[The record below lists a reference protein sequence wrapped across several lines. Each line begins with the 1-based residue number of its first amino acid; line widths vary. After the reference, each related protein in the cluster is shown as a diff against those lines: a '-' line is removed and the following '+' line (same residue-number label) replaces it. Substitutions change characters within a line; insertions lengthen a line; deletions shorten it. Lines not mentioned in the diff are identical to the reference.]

1 MEMQEVSQSWK
12 NIHKQTLLN
21 ESFIEV
27 TLDLADP
34 DALAEVESSDNGS
47 AYISDTPEIVSE
59 VDTPTIPYGTLE
71 QNMWVLDYNRKV
83 IPNVNYQDGGYIGDV
98 LSNAEGIFD
107 TKIPTITLEFSE
119 VHTRVIPGLTITWG
133 TAYGEYATHFI
144 VTAYNGNSVVVQ
156 KEVNDNK
163 SVTTIIELDIVNYD
177 RITIQVIGWCLPNH
191 RARVDEIFAGWRQVY
206 SKTHLMSFH
215 HEQAVDPISTSL
227 PKMEIGFSLD
237 NSDNSFNPYNPDG
250 FAKYLM
256 ERQVVMVRYGMKLS
270 DGTVEWI
277 KGGSFYLSEWYA
289 KQNGITAEFVAR
301 DILEFM
307 SALYT
312 DNVSV
317 IQERSLYDLAE
328 EVLQAANLPLNSDGT
343 VKWVIDDS
351 LKEITTTAVIP
362 TDTIA
367 NCLQM
372 IANAGCCVLYPDR
385 DGILHI
391 KPIGNEPTDYV
402 INSFNSYVKS
412 EITLSKMIKQ
422 IDVAVFEYTIG
433 DKGVETVITKVTSVV
448 GESGETITID
458 NPLITDND
466 QASRVG
472 QWVGNYLKNRMTLKS
487 VVRADVSLDALDIV
501 SNENDFNTNNMRM
514 TNVKF
519 EFTGAFR
526 GTGEGRVI

>member
-1 MEMQEVSQSWK
+1 
-12 NIHKQTLLN
+12 
-21 ESFIEV
+21 
-27 TLDLADP
+27 
-34 DALAEVESSDNGS
+34 
-47 AYISDTPEIVSE
+47 
-59 VDTPTIPYGTLE
+59 
-71 QNMWVLDYNRKV
+71 
-83 IPNVNYQDGGYIGDV
+83 
-98 LSNAEGIFD
+98 
-107 TKIPTITLEFSE
+107 
-119 VHTRVIPGLTITWG
+119 
-133 TAYGEYATHFI
+133 
-144 VTAYNGNSVVVQ
+144 
-156 KEVNDNK
+156 
-163 SVTTIIELDIVNYD
+163 
-177 RITIQVIGWCLPNH
+177 
-191 RARVDEIFAGWRQVY
+191 
-206 SKTHLMSFH
+206 
-215 HEQAVDPISTSL
+215 
-227 PKMEIGFSLD
+227 MEIGFSLD